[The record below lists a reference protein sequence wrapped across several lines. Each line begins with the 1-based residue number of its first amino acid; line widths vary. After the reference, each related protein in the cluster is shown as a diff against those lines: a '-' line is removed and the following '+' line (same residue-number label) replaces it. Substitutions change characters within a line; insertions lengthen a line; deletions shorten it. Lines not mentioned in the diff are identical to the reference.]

1 MIVFQTVA
9 VALAMFSALPVP
21 QFDWNEKNMRYA
33 LCAFPLVG
41 VICGAL
47 WCLCGALPLPDAAQT
62 AGFCLIPAVSIWT
75 AMPTPAMHWQATVIP
90 RKSLLY

>member
-1 MIVFQTVA
+1 MIVFQTIA

-47 WCLCGALPLPDAAQT
+47 WCLCGALL
-62 AGFCLIPAVSIWT
+62 
-75 AMPTPAMHWQATVIP
+75 TPAMHWQATVIP
-90 RKSLLY
+90 RKSLPY